1 MNILSRKN
9 KWAAINII
17 GIAIAF
23 ASVFFASSY
32 IKHELSFDKFHTKAD
47 QVYRLNIDKPGKVGF
62 MQTTDNVNTASLN
75 AHYIKDLYDKFP
87 GIEQIVLM
95 VKPFNYTLKIKD
107 QIYSLENAYYTD
119 HSFFTLFDFKLI
131 QGNKEG
137 LFQQLYEV
145 VISKESA
152 LKYFGST
159 DVIGKELTL
168 KGEFDSNGGTIY
180 TVKGVFDEFPSNSHM
195 KPDVLLSS
203 NLETL
208 RNPYGHA
215 FTYLLLHPDVKPDQL
230 EVSLNKHWKENVAE
244 AEVSPTFKLMNLR
257 EIHLKSHKKD
267 ELGSNGTIKTIWVIM
282 SGAIIILLIAMINYF
297 NLNTVQLNSDL
308 NNLKIKIING
318 ANLLDLS
325 LSQMKKSSIQISLSI
340 IIGTILTF
348 IFDRFI
354 EFNFMIKNE
363 GVLFIFLVLF
373 FIVLFGAISLLPLQT
388 KKISSNLSNQKEEG
402 SKKFIISLVC
412 QFTLSIV
419 ALVLTIVLHQQIS
432 KIQNFHPGK
441 DKESIITIT
450 EFPYAAISK
459 FDLFKEKALKY
470 PEIQMISS
478 TMMPPG
484 TTPDFV
490 YPFEMEG
497 MDKSEN
503 NTISINSIDHEF
515 FKLFDIKALA
525 GDLNLKSGSSYM
537 WESAAISPNEES
549 ATKNINN
556 LDPSYRNFKEQYI
569 LNESASKKLGFKNP
583 QDAIGKQFKYNFIS
597 PTYFKQGEIV
607 AVIKDL
613 HYADMFSEEKAEVIG
628 LKRIFNSTFLV
639 KIDKNNTS
647 KALQNL
653 QETWSQLFP
662 DQPMKYEFLSDSYFK
677 IYRNQYNE
685 MKALTLFAILSIL
698 LSILGMYALSSY
710 SIQHKT
716 KEIGIRKANG
726 ASSLEIMLQLITEYV
741 VWVAMAFVI
750 ASPIAF
756 YAADDWLKSF
766 AYRIDLSWWI
776 FALAGVIAII
786 IAIIT
791 VSWQTYN
798 AARKDPVY
806 ALKYE

>member
-1 MNILSRKN
+1 MNILTKKN
-9 KWAAINII
+9 KWATINII

-47 QVYRLNIDKPGKVGF
+47 QIYRLNIDKPGKVGF
-62 MQTTDNVNTASLN
+62 MQSPDNVNTASLN

-95 VKPFNYTLKIKD
+95 VKPFNYTVKVEDEIFR
-107 QIYSLENAYYTD
+107 LENSYYTD

-131 QGNKEG
+131 KGNKEG
-137 LFQQLYEV
+137 LFHNLNEIA
-145 VISKESA
+145 ISKKSA
-152 LKYFGST
+152 LKYFGNI

-168 KGEFDSNGGTIY
+168 KGEFDRNGGTVY
-180 TVKGVFDEFPSNSHM
+180 TVKGVFDGYPSNSHM
-195 KPDVLLSS
+195 QPDMLLSS
-203 NLETL
+203 NLEKL

-215 FTYLLLHPDVKPDQL
+215 YTYLLLHPDVKPDQL
-230 EVSLNKHWKENVAE
+230 ELSLNKHWKENVADE
-244 AEVSPTFKLMNLR
+244 EVSPTFKLMNLR
-257 EIHLKSHKKD
+257 DIHLKSHKKD
-267 ELGSNGTIKTIWVIM
+267 ELGSNGTVKTIWVLL
-282 SGAIIILLIAMINYF
+282 SGALIILLITMINYF
-297 NLNTVQLNSDL
+297 NLTTVQLNSDL
-308 NNLKIKIING
+308 NNLKIKVING
-318 ANLLDLS
+318 ANFVDLS
-325 LSQMKKSSIQISLSI
+325 LSQIKKASIQILLSM
-340 IIGTILTF
+340 IIGTIITF
-348 IFDRFI
+348 IFNRFI
-354 EFNFMIKNE
+354 KFKFIIKNE
-363 GVLFIFLVLF
+363 GVLFTLLVLC
-373 FIVLFGAISLLPLQT
+373 FIVVFGAISLLPLYT
-388 KKISSNLSNQKEEG
+388 RKISSNLSNQKEEG

-432 KIQNFHPGK
+432 KIKNFHPGE

-459 FDLFKEKALKY
+459 FDLFKEKALNHL
-470 PEIQMISS
+470 EIQIISS

-484 TTPDFV
+484 TTGDFV

-497 MDKSEN
+497 MDKDEK
-503 NTISINSIDHEF
+503 NTISINSVDHDF
-515 FKLFDIKALA
+515 FKLFDIEILA
-525 GDLNLKSGSSYM
+525 GDLNLKKGSSFT
-537 WESAAISPNEES
+537 WESIAISPNTE
-549 ATKNINN
+549 AAIKNINN
-556 LDPSYRNFKEQYI
+556 LDPTFRNFKEQYI

-583 QDAIGKQFKYNFIS
+583 EDAIGKQFKYNFIS

-639 KIDKNNTS
+639 KVDKKNIS
-647 KALQNL
+647 KALKSL

-662 DQPMKYEFLSDSYFK
+662 DYPMKYEFMSDSYFK

-685 MKALTLFAILSIL
+685 MKALTLFSILSIL

-741 VWVAMAFVI
+741 VWVTIAFVI

-776 FALAGVIAII
+776 FALAGVIAIL

-791 VSWQTYN
+791 VSWQTYS